1 MLLTAEKF
9 ANIYLSVSIVIFAV
23 GMLLIEQRPEEETI
37 SFDTPIVITPGVQ
50 NLVFPPLEINAG
62 E

>member
-1 MLLTAEKF
+1 MDSKKF

-23 GMLLIEQRPEEETI
+23 GMLIIEQRPEEETI
-37 SFDTPIVITPGVQ
+37 SFDTPIVITPGEQ
-50 NLVFPPLEINAG
+50 NLVFPPLEINVG

>member
-1 MLLTAEKF
+1 MDSKKF

-23 GMLLIEQRPEEETI
+23 GMLIIEQRPEEETI
-37 SFDTPIVITPGVQ
+37 SFDTPIVITPGEQ
-50 NLVFPPLEINAG
+50 NLVFPPIEINVG

>member
-1 MLLTAEKF
+1 MDKKF

-23 GMLLIEQRPEEETI
+23 GMLIIEQRPEEETI
-37 SFDTPIVITPGVQ
+37 SFDTPIVITPGEQ
-50 NLVFPPLEINAG
+50 NLVFPPLEINVG

>member
-1 MLLTAEKF
+1 MDSKKF

-23 GMLLIEQRPEEETI
+23 GMLIIEQRPEEETI
-37 SFDTPIVITPGVQ
+37 SFDTPIVITPGEQ
-50 NLVFPPLEINAG
+50 NLVFPPIEFNVG

>member
-1 MLLTAEKF
+1 MDSKKF

-23 GMLLIEQRPEEETI
+23 GMLIIEQRPEEETI
-37 SFDTPIVITPGVQ
+37 SFDTPIVITPGEQ
-50 NLVFPPLEINAG
+50 NLVFPPIEINAG